1 MVFLVTFTTLY
12 LGLGFKC
19 IAPEQHGSPK
29 PGNYK
34 SLSRSGAFPVAQ
46 MVKNLSAMQEPGV
59 RSLDQDDSLET
70 GRGLPTPVFLPGEPH
85 GQRSLVGN
93 SPWGR
98 KELDTTEGTWQM
110 SSSELVIAQKP
121 LEKIEASQTLG
132 DFKDLDDFIV
142 KK

>member
-1 MVFLVTFTTLY
+1 
-12 LGLGFKC
+12 
-19 IAPEQHGSPK
+19 
-29 PGNYK
+29 
-34 SLSRSGAFPVAQ
+34 

-59 RSLDQDDSLET
+59 RSLGQDDSLET

-98 KELDTTEGTWQM
+98 KELDMTEATWQM
-110 SSSELVIAQKP
+110 SSSELVTAQKP
-121 LEKIEASQTLG
+121 LEKIEDSQTLG